1 MDMRVDDNGKI
12 LILSVSDNEEHILEK
27 ILKAV
32 EGSVDIEERTLP
44 SKNQVIKSTNIG
56 RMNNIQAC
64 ARESVDKELIY
75 QKWK

>member
-1 MDMRVDDNGKI
+1 MCDVY
-12 LILSVSDNEEHILEK
+12 EEK
-27 ILKAV
+27 IN
-32 EGSVDIEERTLP
+32 EDRQ
-44 SKNQVIKSTNIG
+44 NQVIRSTNIG

>member
-1 MDMRVDDNGKI
+1 MK
-12 LILSVSDNEEHILEK
+12 K

-44 SKNQVIKSTNIG
+44 SENQVIKSTNIG

>member
-44 SKNQVIKSTNIG
+44 SENQVIKSTNIG
-56 RMNNIQAC
+56 RMNNIQVC